1 MHLRTRLFRFSLTWL
16 LTTTIV
22 AADRAEPGL
31 ILAVHPYLSHNE
43 INRKFK
49 PLAEFLATRLKRDV
63 DIRIGE
69 TYQKHI
75 QAVGDNQVDIAFM
88 GPASYVRLVERFG
101 PRPLLA
107 RLSVKGRPV
116 IRGHIVARLDSR
128 IHRLADLEGKR
139 FAFGNRAS
147 TMSYLV
153 PQYVLARAGIDLESF
168 GDYRFFRSHEDV
180 AMAVLA
186 GDADAGAMK
195 AETFEKFRAR
205 GLRSI
210 TTTPGVSEHL
220 FVTRADLSPA
230 LIARI
235 RKAMLTVRL
244 GVPNGRKILHS
255 LRPNAT
261 ALVPVK
267 DADYEYLR
275 KILSE
280 LPTPGEAR

>member
-1 MHLRTRLFRFSLTWL
+1 LFQVSLTWL
-16 LTTTIV
+16 LTITIV
-22 AADRAEPGL
+22 IAGDRVETAL
-31 ILAVHPYLSHNE
+31 ILAVHPYMSHNE

-49 PLAEFLATRLKRDV
+49 PLAEFIAARLKRDV
-63 DIRIGE
+63 EIRVGE

-75 QAVGDNQVDIAFM
+75 QAVGKNEVDIAFM
-88 GPASYVRLVERFG
+88 GPASYVTLVERFG

-107 RLSVKGRPV
+107 RLSVNGRPV
-116 IRGHIVARLDSR
+116 IRGHIVTRRDSR
-128 IHRLADLEGKR
+128 IRALPDLKGKR

-153 PQYVLARAGIDLESF
+153 PRYVLARAGVDLGSL

-180 AMAVLA
+180 AVAVLA

-195 AETFEKFRAR
+195 AETFEKYWNR

-210 TTTPGVSEHL
+210 KTTPGVSEHL

-230 LIARI
+230 LISRI
-235 RKAMLTVRL
+235 RQAMLAVRL

-261 ALVPVK
+261 ALVPVT

-280 LPTPGEAR
+280 SPTPGEVR